1 MYGLR
6 VYPGIHLFIGRCCD
20 FFFPPVMNRISLE
33 AYPLLP
39 FISPSL
45 LPSLHLPPSL
55 SSPSQKAKLK
65 YCIFKALVLLSCCCS
80 LSVSMMWKRL
90 KVIPFLAN
98 PSTLYNFDSVL
109 HLALSEQQGVY
120 LWQSLCALWTF
131 LLQNGISFFNFLSWN
146 NSC

>member
-20 FFFPPVMNRISLE
+20 IFPPVMNRISLE

-39 FISPSL
+39 FISPSF
-45 LPSLHLPPSL
+45 SL
-55 SSPSQKAKLK
+55 SLSLSPIHSLYLSVSLSLSPKAKLK
-65 YCIFKALVLLSCCCS
+65 YCIFKAPVLLSCCCS

-98 PSTLYNFDSVL
+98 PPHYVTFTLFYIWHYWNKKVCIWDSPSACSQ
-109 HLALSEQQGVY
+109 H
-120 LWQSLCALWTF
+120 
-131 LLQNGISFFNFLSWN
+131 FFAK
-146 NSC
+146 

>member
-6 VYPGIHLFIGRCCD
+6 VYPGIHLFIGRCYD

-45 LPSLHLPPSL
+45 SLSLPPSL
-55 SSPSQKAKLK
+55 PLSISLSLPPKAKLK
-65 YCIFKALVLLSCCCS
+65 YCIFFFRAPLLLSCCCS

-90 KVIPFLAN
+90 NVIPFLAN
-98 PSTLYNFDSVL
+98 PPHYVTLTLFYIC
-109 HLALSEQQGVY
+109 H
-120 LWQSLCALWTF
+120 
-131 LLQNGISFFNFLSWN
+131 SWN
-146 NSC
+146 NRGVCIWGSPSASS